1 MRRVLF
7 RPILVAAALLLCAG
21 RGDAQLTARDSD
33 FARLQM
39 SRDELKELLARFESA
54 SRTSSGDKEL
64 SERARY
70 EAALIRVRL
79 EEGDFQVGDRI
90 DLSVQGEPTLSTPF
104 TVAAGNVLRL
114 PTIGDVPLRGVL
126 RSELEPYLATEIGRY
141 LKEPVVH
148 AQALI
153 RVSVLGAVATPG
165 YYVIPADALLTDALM
180 SAGGPSSAAKFSGIR
195 VERGKERIWQGDPLQ
210 QAITEGRTLD
220 QLSLRAGD
228 RIVVPAERR
237 IDWLHVL
244 GTAAIVIPATVAL
257 RNTF

>member
-21 RGDAQLTARDSD
+21 RGEAQHTARDND

-39 SRDELKELLARFESA
+39 SRDELKELLARFESTARA
-54 SRTSSGDKEL
+54 SSADKEL
-64 SERARY
+64 HERARY
-70 EAALIRVRL
+70 EAALIRARL

-104 TVAAGNVLRL
+104 TVAAGTVLRL

-141 LKEPVVH
+141 LKEPVVR

-165 YYVIPADALLTDALM
+165 YYVVPADALLTDALM
-180 SAGGPSSAAKFSGIR
+180 SAGGPVSTAKFSGIR
-195 VERGKERIWQGDPLQ
+195 VERGKERIWQGNPLQ
-210 QAITEGRTLD
+210 RAITEGRTLD

-228 RIVVPAERR
+228 RIFVPAERR
-237 IDWLHVL
+237 VDWIYIL